1 MKLVV
6 TALISVLFIGLV
18 PTGALADKKPP
29 RSCGTYQTA
38 EACPNPD
45 VPGVTVTDHT
55 PTPSSHPT
63 NSDSTPAGNTQGS
76 GVACGPDT
84 RGRLQAAGDGKA
96 VQDAALCAGGDP
108 CAANAQATGVPQRQT
123 IVVKPG
129 QDVGGVQCDRSE
141 RKAIVTAAVVWEQVR
156 RLLPKAAIGLAPR
169 TTTLVNLQTIM
180 WVDAQPQQ
188 DLPTVTIFGE
198 PVSIHIGLTKVSWDF
213 GDGDTDAPASPGKPY
228 DNVHDPCAKKTCS
241 DYYGHAY
248 VRTGS
253 MTITATASYHATFQ
267 VAGGPVVDIPGD
279 IDGPTAAANIVV
291 HEARAVLVPDPT
303 PN

>member
-1 MKLVV
+1 
-6 TALISVLFIGLV
+6 
-18 PTGALADKKPP
+18 
-29 RSCGTYQTA
+29 
-38 EACPNPD
+38 
-45 VPGVTVTDHT
+45 
-55 PTPSSHPT
+55 
-63 NSDSTPAGNTQGS
+63 
-76 GVACGPDT
+76 
-84 RGRLQAAGDGKA
+84 LQAAGDA
-96 VQDAALCAGGDP
+96 NAARDAGLCAGAP
-108 CAANAQATGVPQRQT
+108 CGAAQATGAPQQQT
-123 IVVKPG
+123 VLLKPTG
-129 QDVGGVQCDRSE
+129 AGAGVGGVQCARSE
-141 RKAIVTAAVVWEQVR
+141 RKAIVTAAVVWEQAR

-180 WVDAQPQQ
+180 WVDAQRQQ

-198 PVSIHIGLTKVSWDF
+198 QVTIHIRLTKVSWDF
-213 GDGDTDAPASPGKPY
+213 GDGDTDAPESPGKPY
-228 DNVHDPCAKKTCS
+228 DKVHDPCAKKACS

-279 IDGPTAAANIVV
+279 IDGPTAAATIVV